1 MSINFV
7 GKLQEKFQSIGIQ
20 PKYSLVT
27 VSGAAHDPF
36 FRFQVKLGDHET
48 VGSGRSKKA
57 AKNSAAEAMLTRL
70 NEDSLSVKKCSPS
83 LENKVQAEDDEV
95 VSAEDIDALS
105 TLCKD
110 RGFRQPQFVEQL
122 GSKLSERVIIFS
134 CQVGNVKK
142 IGEGE
147 TMVKAKNTAAGKV
160 LDVLRSLTIDPIS
173 ALIDL
178 CDEQGFRAPE
188 FRVCPSDLRSSVTS
202 DLRVEVECLL
212 GHLKSSV
219 TGNDVS
225 SAKDAAASK
234 MIDILNSMRGRLNKS
249 SSDESI
255 ESKTSLTIGD
265 SSYASVSEVPVIVND
280 DEFSS
285 SFVNTLN
292 ITETKE
298 ESKYSSL
305 DELCKKNNISLTSAE
320 LKMDEYVACF
330 VQVNTVPVVVGFCM
344 NDDPKTMKKNAER
357 DVLNYLNMLTNIK

>member
-70 NEDSLSVKKCSPS
+70 NKDNLSVKECSPS
-83 LENKVQAEDDEV
+83 LEYKVQVEDDAA
-95 VSAEDIDALS
+95 VSAEDINALS

-110 RGFRQPQFVEQL
+110 RGFRQPEFVEQL
-122 GSKLSERVIIFS
+122 GSNLSERITIFS

-147 TMVKAKNTAAGKV
+147 TVVKAKNTAAGKV
-160 LDVLRSLTIDPIS
+160 LAVLRSLTIDPIS

-178 CDEQGFRAPE
+178 CDQQGYRAPE
-188 FRVCPSDLRSSVTS
+188 FRVCASDLRSNVTS
-202 DLRVEVECLL
+202 DLGVEVECSL
-212 GHLKSSV
+212 GHLKSSAI
-219 TGNDVS
+219 GNDVS
-225 SAKDAAASK
+225 SAKDAASSK
-234 MIDILNSMRGRLNKS
+234 MIDILNSMRCGLVKS
-249 SSDESI
+249 SSEESI
-255 ESKTSLTIGD
+255 ESKTSLIISD
-265 SSYASVSEVPVIVND
+265 SSYASVSEVPVKVNE

-292 ITETKE
+292 IKETKK
-298 ESKYSSL
+298 ESEYSSL
-305 DELCKKNNISLTSAE
+305 DELCMKNNISLTSAE
-320 LKMDEYVACF
+320 LKMDEYVVCF
-330 VQVNTVPVVVGFCM
+330 VQVNTFPVVVGFCM
-344 NDDPKTMKKNAER
+344 NDDPMTMKMKAER